1 MILIYW
7 CTCILSLP
15 VAPELTFRTEQGVA
29 TGTVRRNVSTS
40 LSLFCRANAVPAATF
55 VEIRRRN
62 ATDEIVLNRTDL
74 DDSNIQFVQYTLSN
88 LMLSDSSD
96 VFSCVA
102 NNSVGLRERNFT
114 LVVQGGWT
122 LTHSV
127 CQILLLD
134 YLTYQLLWQLQCG
147 TQFCVMLKL

>member
-1 MILIYW
+1 M
-7 CTCILSLP
+7 TR
-15 VAPELTFRTEQGVA
+15 E
-29 TGTVRRNVSTS
+29 VRRNANAN
-40 LSLFCRANAVPAATF
+40 LSLFCRANAVPPATF

-74 DDSNIQFVQYTLSN
+74 DDSNMQSVQYMYILSD
-88 LMLSDSSD
+88 LMLSDSDD

-102 NNSVGLRERNFT
+102 NNSVGLREQNFT

-134 YLTYQLLWQLQCG
+134 
-147 TQFCVMLKL
+147 

>member
-1 MILIYW
+1 M
-7 CTCILSLP
+7 
-15 VAPELTFRTEQGVA
+15 
-29 TGTVRRNVSTS
+29 STS
-40 LSLFCRANAVPAATF
+40 LSLFCRANAVPPATF

-62 ATDEIVLNRTDL
+62 ASGNEIVLNRTDL
-74 DDSNIQFVQYTLSN
+74 DDSNMQFVQYILSN
-88 LMLSDSSD
+88 LMLSDSYD

-122 LTHSV
+122 LIDSV

-134 YLTYQLLWQLQCG
+134 
-147 TQFCVMLKL
+147 

>member
-1 MILIYW
+1 M
-7 CTCILSLP
+7 TR
-15 VAPELTFRTEQGVA
+15 E
-29 TGTVRRNVSTS
+29 VRRNVGTS
-40 LSLFCRANAVPAATF
+40 LSLFCRANAVPPATF

-74 DDSNIQFVQYTLSN
+74 DDSNMQSVQYILSD
-88 LMLSDSSD
+88 LMLSDSDD

-102 NNSVGLRERNFT
+102 NNSVGLREENFT
-114 LVVQGGWT
+114 LVVQGEWT

-134 YLTYQLLWQLQCG
+134 
-147 TQFCVMLKL
+147 

>member
-1 MILIYW
+1 M
-7 CTCILSLP
+7 
-15 VAPELTFRTEQGVA
+15 G
-29 TGTVRRNVSTS
+29 TS

-74 DDSNIQFVQYTLSN
+74 DDSNMQFVQYTLSD

-102 NNSVGLRERNFT
+102 NNSVGLREQNFT

-122 LTHSV
+122 F
-127 CQILLLD
+127 
-134 YLTYQLLWQLQCG
+134 YR
-147 TQFCVMLKL
+147 FCDFITGLGRKPVAMSIAVGSC

>member
-1 MILIYW
+1 MFMILIYW

-15 VAPELTFRTEQGVA
+15 VAPELTFSTEQGVA
-29 TGTVRRNVSTS
+29 TGTVRRNVGTS
-40 LSLFCRANAVPAATF
+40 LSLSCRVNAVPAATF

-62 ATDEIVLNRTDL
+62 ATDEIVLNRTNL
-74 DDSNIQFVQYTLSN
+74 DDSNMQSVQYTLSD

-102 NNSVGLRERNFT
+102 NNSVGLREQNFT

-122 LTHSV
+122 FTDSA
-127 CQILLLD
+127 ILLLD
-134 YLTYQLLWQLQCG
+134 
-147 TQFCVMLKL
+147 

>member
-1 MILIYW
+1 M
-7 CTCILSLP
+7 
-15 VAPELTFRTEQGVA
+15 G
-29 TGTVRRNVSTS
+29 TS
-40 LSLFCRANAVPAATF
+40 LSLFCRANAVPNATF

-62 ATDEIVLNRTDL
+62 ATDEIVLNR
-74 DDSNIQFVQYTLSN
+74 DSNMQNVQYILSD
-88 LMLSDSSD
+88 LMLSDSDD

-102 NNSVGLRERNFT
+102 NNYVGLREENFT

-134 YLTYQLLWQLQCG
+134 
-147 TQFCVMLKL
+147 